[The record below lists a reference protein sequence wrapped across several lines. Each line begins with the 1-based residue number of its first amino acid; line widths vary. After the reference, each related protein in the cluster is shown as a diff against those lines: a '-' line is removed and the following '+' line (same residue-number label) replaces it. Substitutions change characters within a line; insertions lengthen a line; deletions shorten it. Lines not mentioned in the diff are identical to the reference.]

1 MRLIRQ
7 ALASECSI
15 TSCPALMDAATTRH
29 TDCNYPVYERERCI
43 RKESILE
50 SLNVTAAWIGI
61 LAGTVS
67 GLIMGMMFQKE
78 NWLGGYGSW
87 SRRLIRLGHIS
98 FFGLAFINLAYAFSV
113 KALDIDS
120 TSRLASSLFI
130 LGAVS
135 MPVVCFLSAWRK
147 TMRHLFPIPVLSI
160 LAGVVTFLI
169 TGVLS

>member
-1 MRLIRQ
+1 M
-7 ALASECSI
+7 
-15 TSCPALMDAATTRH
+15 
-29 TDCNYPVYERERCI
+29 
-43 RKESILE
+43 E

-61 LAGTVS
+61 LAGIVS

-113 KALDIDS
+113 QALGIDQS
-120 TSRLASSLFI
+120 GQWTSMLFI

-135 MPVVCFLSAWRK
+135 MPLVCLLAAWRK
-147 TMRHLFPIPVLSI
+147 PMRHLFPIPVLSL
-160 LAGVVTFLI
+160 LAGVVNFLI
-169 TGVLS
+169 TGVLP

>member
-1 MRLIRQ
+1 M
-7 ALASECSI
+7 
-15 TSCPALMDAATTRH
+15 
-29 TDCNYPVYERERCI
+29 
-43 RKESILE
+43 E